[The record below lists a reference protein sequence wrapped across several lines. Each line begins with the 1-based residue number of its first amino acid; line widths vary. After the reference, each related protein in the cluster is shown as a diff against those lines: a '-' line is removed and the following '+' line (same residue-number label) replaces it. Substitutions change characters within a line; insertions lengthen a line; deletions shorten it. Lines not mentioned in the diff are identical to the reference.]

1 MSSTN
6 APQLKDDQVVQL
18 YWKDLKG
25 LQDELKAYRGLVRV
39 LSQDLSDAKKELKKE
54 RERVDNMIRTSEQR
68 GRVLDELLDTNRQAV
83 SLAVEVRSELIK
95 VKYERNELLRKLQQ
109 LEGQR

>member
-6 APQLKDDQVVQL
+6 TPQLKDDQVVQL
-18 YWKDLKG
+18 TWKEVESMQED
-25 LQDELKAYRGLVRV
+25 LKAYRGLVRM
-39 LSQDLSDAKKELKKE
+39 LSQELSDAKKELKKE

-68 GRVLDELLDTNRQAV
+68 DRVLDELLDTNRQAV

-95 VKYERNELLRKLQQ
+95 VKYERDELLRKL
-109 LEGQR
+109 EERA